1 MATTTAGS
9 MLATRKV
16 LGQIRLM
23 PMQKMRIEPT
33 VERLASAAAVM
44 SGCKKLASRV
54 RAPWSASTGI
64 AAKMQPLPIDVVMV
78 HTSRASM
85 APLIASVVQ
94 SPVMPSW
101 MAPTMDM
108 APIATESDAVTK
120 ASTNSESPLLPVAYL
135 SHSPKRS
142 IWRSRSSISPMSDP
156 SASETTT
163 SAEPPA
169 EISPPDTVSMPLMAP
184 EMPMKMMA
192 TAVALRRVS

>member
-1 MATTTAGS
+1 
-9 MLATRKV
+9 
-16 LGQIRLM
+16 
-23 PMQKMRIEPT
+23 
-33 VERLASAAAVM
+33 
-44 SGCKKLASRV
+44 
-54 RAPWSASTGI
+54 
-64 AAKMQPLPIDVVMV
+64 
-78 HTSRASM
+78 M
-85 APLIASVVQ
+85 APLTVRVEK

-142 IWRSRSSISPMSDP
+142 IWRSRSRISPMSDP
-156 SASETTT
+156 NASEMTT

-192 TAVALRRVS
+192 TAVARSRRLRSRRRIR